1 MSESNKSHVG
11 KGGVVAN
18 QALALGAATSLKEVF
33 ENGLVKYGS
42 LIKWNGR
49 LAEIFPILRIE
60 KWQILDRIIFESSIK
75 GKQYFGKKEK

>member
-1 MSESNKSHVG
+1 MG

-49 LAEIFPILRIE
+49 LAEIFPILQIE
-60 KWQILDRIIFESSIK
+60 K
-75 GKQYFGKKEK
+75 